1 MLYITGFAMYNLER
15 ESLLLGRIHTE
26 KDEGPDNFA
35 RIFFF
40 LCEKL
45 LVKVHRI
52 N

>member
-1 MLYITGFAMYNLER
+1 MYNLER

-35 RIFFF
+35 HFFFFF
-40 LCEKL
+40 LREKL